1 MSEITVFVT
10 GVGGGGHGAQILKA
24 LHMADT
30 GYSIIGADISLHS
43 KGLYEVDRGY
53 LLPPATDAGYI
64 EALVEI
70 CTKHAVKALFHGSEP
85 ELKAMS
91 ANRELIEAEG
101 ILLPINPQHVIDTCM
116 DKVKLSEFLRSRG
129 FHPIGFRRVASIRDL
144 EVVDD
149 FPVVLKPSVGSGG
162 SANAFLAQNKE
173 ELIAL
178 GSYLLSIFPQFIVQD
193 YIGTPDN
200 EYTVGILTSM
210 DGELMGSIAVKRSI
224 MSSLSNRLRVKNRT
238 GKRELGDVLALS
250 SGISQGE
257 IGPFPE
263 VTQHCEEI
271 AKALGARGPLNI
283 QCRLVDGEVKVFE
296 INPRFSGT
304 TSLRAMVGFNEPDL
318 LIRRHVMQQT
328 IQLPI
333 EYQSGMIIRGLSEL
347 LIDPSRA
354 PGMLS

>member
-1 MSEITVFVT
+1 
-10 GVGGGGHGAQILKA
+10 
-24 LHMADT
+24 MAET
-30 GYSIIGADISLHS
+30 GYSIIGADISPHS
-43 KGLYEVDRGY
+43 KGLYEVDRSY

-64 EALVEI
+64 DALIDI
-70 CTKHAVKALFHGSEP
+70 CERHQVKALFHGSEP
-85 ELKAMS
+85 EMKAMS
-91 ANRELIEAEG
+91 NHRKRIESKG
-101 ILLPINPQHVIDTCM
+101 IFLPINPKHVIDTCM
-116 DKVKLSEFLRSRG
+116 DKVSLSQFLSSNG
-129 FHPIGFRRVASIRDL
+129 FHTIGFRSVASKQDL
-144 EVVDD
+144 DSVGD

-162 SANAFLAQNKE
+162 SANAFLAQNKD
-173 ELIAL
+173 ELLAL
-178 GSYLLSIFPQFIVQD
+178 GSYLLSMYSEFIIQD
-193 YIGTPDN
+193 YVGTPDS
-200 EYTVGILTSM
+200 EFTVGVLTSM

-238 GKRELGDVLALS
+238 AKRELGDVLALS

-263 VTQHCEEI
+263 VTQRCEEI
-271 AKALGARGPLNI
+271 AKGLGARGPLNI

-318 LIRRHVMQQT
+318 LIRRHVLRQT

-333 EYQSGMIIRGLSEL
+333 ECQSGMIVRGLSEL

-354 PGMLS
+354 PEVPS